1 MERAPTRSVV
11 CGFDQRVTCTVSCDT
26 EGPKSSCST
35 HCPKHQEMKSW
46 MDLQHVRFFYIYTY
60 LFDCSASQLQHVG
73 SSIFFKNLQHAGFL
87 VAACEIQF
95 PDQGSNPD
103 PLQQEP
109 RVLATGPPGKSCKIF
124 LKENDHNYQIQRH
137 QSQTRTQNTIL
148 SKADGYVGWTKCF
161 MGTSGD
167 VQLRWLE
174 GGPGR
179 TGTSFLDHFSCLP
192 KPSGSCE
199 LLLLM
204 PSFLAP
210 SIVVAIQ
217 QQQRQF

>member
-11 CGFDQRVTCTVSCDT
+11 CGFDQLVTCTVSCDT

-73 SSIFFKNLQHAGFL
+73 SSIFFKNLQHGGFL

-103 PLQQEP
+103 PLHWEH
-109 RVLATGPPGKSCKIF
+109 RILATGPPGKS
-124 LKENDHNYQIQRH
+124 HNRSQICCRH
-137 QSQTRTQNTIL
+137 LGSDST
-148 SKADGYVGWTKCF
+148 VGQWAT
-161 MGTSGD
+161 GLGDLTTSGRGKHSCPCM
-167 VQLRWLE
+167 VLLPLRAVSPPFQLRNHSLQHFLPLQHKIL
-174 GGPGR
+174 PGLIH
-179 TGTSFLDHFSCLP
+179 T
-192 KPSGSCE
+192 KPQE
-199 LLLLM
+199 L
-204 PSFLAP
+204 
-210 SIVVAIQ
+210 AIIDLSPHI
-217 QQQRQF
+217 

>member
-95 PDQGSNPD
+95 PDQGSNPG
-103 PLQQEP
+103 PLSWEHII
-109 RVLATGPPGKSCKIF
+109 LATGPPGKSLYPF
-124 LKENDHNYQIQRH
+124 
-137 QSQTRTQNTIL
+137 
-148 SKADGYVGWTKCF
+148 
-161 MGTSGD
+161 
-167 VQLRWLE
+167 
-174 GGPGR
+174 
-179 TGTSFLDHFSCLP
+179 FLDSAYKGCHTFIHSPSRLSSLSVITSSCAHVAAHGIV
-192 KPSGSCE
+192 SV
-199 LLLLM
+199 
-204 PSFLAP
+204 
-210 SIVVAIQ
+210 SING
-217 QQQRQF
+217 